1 MKKKGFTLIELLVV
15 IAIIGIL
22 SSVVVVS
29 LNSAR
34 AKARDAKRVADL
46 GEIKTALG
54 LWFDSFQ
61 EYPETLAEL
70 ASNPQFL
77 TSVPTGPNPSEA
89 YIYVPSADGFSYHLG
104 ATLEQVP
111 VTTGVLASDRDC
123 TTAEAATEGFCTGFE
138 AGVVGGFAGADVAGT
153 GCGNTG
159 APTGATIACYD
170 VTP

>member
-61 EYPETLAEL
+61 EYPATLAEL

-77 TSVPTGPNPSEA
+77 TSVPAGPNPGES
-89 YIYVPSADGFSYHLG
+89 YVYVSSADGFSYHLG

-123 TTAEAATEGFCTGFE
+123 ISSGETPTCNGFSE
-138 AGVVGGFAGADVAGT
+138 GVVDGFVGTDVAGT